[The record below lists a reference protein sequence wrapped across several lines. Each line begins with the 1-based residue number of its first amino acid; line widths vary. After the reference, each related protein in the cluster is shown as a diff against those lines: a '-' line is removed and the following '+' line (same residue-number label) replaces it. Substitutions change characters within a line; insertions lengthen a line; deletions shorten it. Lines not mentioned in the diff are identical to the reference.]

1 MQKGMGMREEKQRR
15 KEIWRQQSTRARQRR
30 QPAKAKQLE
39 SPNKAIGE
47 GKESSVESH
56 RAQHPTFNPLQRNKY

>member
-1 MQKGMGMREEKQRR
+1 MQKGVGMREEKLRR
-15 KEIWRQQSTRARQRR
+15 KNWRQPSMRVRQRR

-39 SPNKAIGE
+39 SPNKAMGE

-56 RAQHPTFNPLQRNKY
+56 